1 MNRARR
7 LVLSGAALTAL
18 LAAVAVASHAHRPGG
33 GSGGGPSHVSRLL
46 FEYTAS
52 ILFVLFPV
60 GALVVIW
67 VLSMGRRQK
76 LLQEPWSLRRNVVLL
91 LLVTVLIVPVTLTV
105 RHFVKYDGGGIQAP
119 AAPLTTKGGAGGGRA
134 GRQQEAQ
141 FQWVPALVVGSLLF
155 GVVGVAAIAVVARR
169 RHGAAW
175 EREAE
180 LAAALD
186 EVLAD
191 TLDDLRAERDPRR
204 AVIRTYARLE
214 RTFAAHDVTREPHET
229 AREFVDRAL
238 DRLGVSSFAVRRL
251 TLLYERAKFSSHE
264 IDARMKDD
272 AIEALAGLRAEL
284 EADTKAAA

>member
-1 MNRARR
+1 MNGARR

-33 GSGGGPSHVSRLL
+33 GSGGGSSHAPRLL

-52 ILFVLFPV
+52 VLFVLLPV
-60 GALVVIW
+60 GAIIVLW
-67 VLSMGRRQK
+67 VASLGRRQR
-76 LLQEPWSLRRNVVLL
+76 LLQKQGGPRRQFMSLLMICLIAVPAA
-91 LLVTVLIVPVTLTV
+91 LVTRHYLHYDSARQQTNARPGLTQV
-105 RHFVKYDGGGIQAP
+105 
-119 AAPLTTKGGAGGGRA
+119 AGGGGKRKQA
-134 GRQQEAQ
+134 DAQ
-141 FQWVPALVVGSLLF
+141 FQWLPALIVGSLLVA
-155 GVVGVAAIAVVARR
+155 GAGGMVALVVWKRR
-169 RHGAAW
+169 QGAQW

-204 AVIRTYARLE
+204 AVIRAYARLE

-284 EADTKAAA
+284 EADTEAAA